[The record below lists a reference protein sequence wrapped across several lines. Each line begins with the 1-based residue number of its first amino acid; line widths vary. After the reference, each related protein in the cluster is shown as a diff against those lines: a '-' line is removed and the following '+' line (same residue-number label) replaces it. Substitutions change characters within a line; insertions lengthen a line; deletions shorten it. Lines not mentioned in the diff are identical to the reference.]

1 MTLGG
6 FALALG
12 VLVDDAIIDIENI
25 ARRLRLAGPNAD
37 RLKVIEDASV
47 EIRGSMLYGTLAVI
61 FAFFPVLFAG
71 GVQGQFIRTHG
82 LDVHHR
88 GACVDARRI
97 DCYARVMRTISDE
110 ERGHRRSRPS

>member
-25 ARRLRLAGPNAD
+25 MRRLRQAKAAGHGNDLAI
-37 RLKVIEDASV
+37 IEDASI

-61 FAFFPVLFAG
+61 FVFLPCCSQA
-71 GVQGQFIRTHG
+71 
-82 LDVHHR
+82 
-88 GACVDARRI
+88 ACRAVSSARWR
-97 DCYARVMRTISDE
+97 
-110 ERGHRRSRPS
+110 